1 MSKGIEY
8 ENSYCVWERVSDL
21 AQAGPSLQED
31 SKAKGWR
38 IGDLTFCPERSE
50 RLHGNEPKQGGDC
63 F

>member
-1 MSKGIEY
+1 MKIHI
-8 ENSYCVWERVSDL
+8 VFWELVSDPV
-21 AQAGPSLQED
+21 QAGPSLRED

-50 RLHGNEPKQGGDC
+50 RLHGNEPRQGRDR